1 MKCII
6 LCAGFATRLYPLTKN
21 KPKPLLEVGNK
32 TILDRIMDKIEKV
45 RSIDEVYIVSND
57 VFSTQFKNWNNKQN
71 RSKRI
76 HILNDGVKNNEE
88 RLGTVGD
95 LHFTMQ
101 ETKINDDIL
110 IVGGDNL
117 FEFDINAFIA
127 YFKKKNASI
136 IALYDLKDPAKLAKK
151 FGVAIVDKNQKI
163 IDFQEKP
170 EHPKSS
176 LAATLC
182 YILKKESLLKL
193 PDFLKECIRR
203 SFEVPEFTQNS
214 KHVKHHKGD
223 NAGSFIEW
231 LIKSENVYGF
241 TFTEAWFDI
250 GSHEAL
256 AEANN
261 IYNTYVISR

>member
-193 PDFLKECIRR
+193 PDF
-203 SFEVPEFTQNS
+203 
-214 KHVKHHKGD
+214 VKHHKGD